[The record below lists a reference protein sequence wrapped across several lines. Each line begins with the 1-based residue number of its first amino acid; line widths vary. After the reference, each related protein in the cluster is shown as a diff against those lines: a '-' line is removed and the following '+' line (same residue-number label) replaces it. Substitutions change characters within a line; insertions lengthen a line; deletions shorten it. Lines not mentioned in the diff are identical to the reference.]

1 MFSTLKNA
9 FKDKEIRKK
18 IFFTLFIL
26 LLYRIGAN
34 ITVPGINAKAISQVA
49 QTGLVSMLDTVSGGG
64 LDNYSIFS
72 LGVSPYI
79 TAQIVIQLL
88 QMDIVPRLV
97 EWGKQGEV
105 GRRKTNQVTRYLT
118 LAIAFVQSIGITLGF
133 NVLTQMGLVKNQT
146 PTTYIQIGI
155 IMTGGTM
162 LLNWLG
168 DEITDKGLGNG
179 ISVIIFA
186 GIIARLPNGIY
197 SLYKE
202 EIVNTSASDRR
213 KGILFFAGII
223 ILILLVTQL
232 VTWVQQAERRVPIQ
246 YTRRANVS
254 GSESFLPLKVNVSGV
269 IPVIFASSFIITPA
283 TILMVFQ
290 KNHAND
296 QWFKVCS
303 NIFSMQTT
311 AGSLI
316 YTLLI
321 ILFTFFYAFV
331 QVNPEKL
338 AENLQKQGA
347 YIPSVWPGEDT
358 QKYVSKLLIRLST
371 VGSVFLGLVALLP
384 QLATNIWG
392 LPSSIGLGGT
402 SLLIVIGVVLE
413 LWRQI
418 DGLLMKRE
426 YVGFIR
432 DKRPSFND

>member
-1 MFSTLKNA
+1 MFATLKSA
-9 FKDKEIRKK
+9 FKDKEIRNK

-26 LLYRIGAN
+26 LIYRIGAN
-34 ITVPGINAKAISQVA
+34 ITVPGVNAKAITQVA
-49 QTGLVSMLDTVSGGG
+49 QTGLVPMLDTVSGGG
-64 LDNYSIFS
+64 LDTYSIFS

-88 QMDIVPRLV
+88 QMDIVPTLV

-118 LAIAFVQSIGITLGF
+118 LAVAFVQSIGITLGF

-146 PTTYIQIGI
+146 PQTYIEIAI
-155 IMTGGTM
+155 IMTAGTM
-162 LLNWLG
+162 LLTWLG

-179 ISVIIFA
+179 VSVLIFA
-186 GIIARLPNGIY
+186 GIIARFPNGMYQIFKD
-197 SLYKE
+197 SVL
-202 EIVNTSASDRR
+202 NASSADRW
-213 KGILFFAGII
+213 KGILFFIAVII
-223 ILILLVTQL
+223 AILIITQL
-232 VTWVQQAERRVPIQ
+232 VTWVEQADRRVPIQ
-246 YTRRANVS
+246 YTRRAAVS

-283 TILMVFQ
+283 TILMAFQ
-290 KNHAND
+290 RTQGD
-296 QWFKVCS
+296 QQWYKVLTQ
-303 NIFSMQTT
+303 IFSLQTT
-311 AGSLI
+311 PGAII

-321 ILFTFFYAFV
+321 VLFTFFYAFV

-347 YIPSVWPGEDT
+347 YIPSVWPGKDT
-358 QKYVSKLLIRLST
+358 QKYISSLLMKLST
-371 VGSVFLGLVALLP
+371 VGAIFLGLVALIP
-384 QLATNIWG
+384 QLATNFFG

-413 LWRQI
+413 LSRQI
-418 DGLLMKRE
+418 NGLLMKRE

-432 DKRPSFND
+432 

>member
-9 FKDKEIRKK
+9 FKDKKIRNK

-34 ITVPGINAKAISQVA
+34 IAVPGVNAKAINQVA
-49 QTGLVSMLDTVSGGG
+49 QTGLVPMLDTVSGGG

-88 QMDIVPRLV
+88 QMDIVPKLV

-118 LAIAFVQSIGITLGF
+118 LVVAFIQSIGITLGF
-133 NVLTQMGLVKNQT
+133 NVLTQMGLVKSQT
-146 PTTYIQIGI
+146 PQTYIQIAI
-155 IMTGGTM
+155 IMTAGTF
-162 LLNWLG
+162 LLTWLG

-179 ISVIIFA
+179 VSVIIFA
-186 GIIARLPNGIY
+186 GIISRLPNGIAQIF
-197 SLYKE
+197 KE
-202 EIVNTSASDRR
+202 DVSNASSSDRW
-213 KGILFFAGII
+213 KGIVFFVAII
-223 ILILLVTQL
+223 IAILVITKV
-232 VTWVQQAERRVPIQ
+232 VTWVEQAIRRVPIQ
-246 YTRRANVS
+246 YTRRAAVS

-269 IPVIFASSFIITPA
+269 IPVIFASSFIITPS
-283 TILMVFQ
+283 TILMAFQ
-290 KNHAND
+290 SHQGE
-296 QWFKVCS
+296 QWYQILTQ
-303 NIFSMQTT
+303 IFSLQTT
-311 AGSLI
+311 PGAVI

-321 ILFTFFYAFV
+321 VLFTFFYAFV

-338 AENLQKQGA
+338 SENLQKQSA
-347 YIPSVWPGEDT
+347 YIPSVWPGKDT
-358 QKYVSKLLIRLST
+358 QDFVSKLLMRLST
-371 VGSVFLGLVALLP
+371 VGSVYLGLVALLP

-413 LWRQI
+413 LSRQVN
-418 DGLLMKRE
+418 GLLMKRE

-432 DKRPSFND
+432 

>member
-9 FKDKEIRKK
+9 FKDKEIRNK
-18 IFFTLFIL
+18 IYFTLFIL

-34 ITVPGINAKAISQVA
+34 ITVPGVNAKAITQVA
-49 QTGLVSMLDTVSGGG
+49 QTGLVPMLDTVSGGG

-88 QMDIVPRLV
+88 QMDIVPTLV

-105 GRRKTNQVTRYLT
+105 GRRKTNNVTRV
-118 LAIAFVQSIGITLGF
+118 LALFVAFIQSIGITLGF
-133 NVLTQMGLVKNQT
+133 NALTEMGLVKSQT
-146 PTTYIQIGI
+146 WQSYFEIAIV
-155 IMTGGTM
+155 MTAGTM
-162 LLNWLG
+162 LLTWLG

-179 ISVIIFA
+179 VSVIIFA
-186 GIIARLPNGIY
+186 GIIARLPRGLWQ
-197 SLYKE
+197 LYKE
-202 EIVNTSASDRR
+202 DVINNSASDRWQ
-213 KGILFFAGII
+213 GILFFIAII
-223 ILILLVTQL
+223 IAILIVTQL
-232 VTWVQQAERRVPIQ
+232 VTWVEQADRRIPIQ
-246 YTRRANVS
+246 YTRRATIS

-283 TILMVFQ
+283 TILMAFQ
-290 KNHAND
+290 KSQGD
-296 QWFKVCS
+296 QQWYKIMT

-311 AGSLI
+311 PGVII
-316 YTLLI
+316 YTVLI

-338 AENLQKQGA
+338 AKNLQKQGA
-347 YIPSVWPGEDT
+347 YIPSVWPGKDT
-358 QKYVSKLLIRLST
+358 QDYVSKVLIRLST

-384 QLATNIWG
+384 QLATNFWD

-413 LWRQI
+413 LSRQI
-418 DGLLMKRE
+418 NGLLMKRE

-432 DKRPSFND
+432 

>member
-9 FKDKEIRKK
+9 FKDKEIRTK
-18 IFFTLFIL
+18 IYFTLFIL

-34 ITVPGINAKAISQVA
+34 ITVPGVNAKAITQVA
-49 QTGLVSMLDTVSGGG
+49 QTGLVPMLDTVSGGG

-88 QMDIVPRLV
+88 QMDIVPTLV

-105 GRRKTNQVTRYLT
+105 GRRKTNQVTRW
-118 LAIAFVQSIGITLGF
+118 LALGVAFVQSIGITL
-133 NVLTQMGLVKNQT
+133 T
-146 PTTYIQIGI
+146 PQTYIEIAI
-155 IMTGGTM
+155 IMTAGTM
-162 LLNWLG
+162 LLTWLG

-186 GIIARLPNGIY
+186 GIIARLPAGLWQI
-197 SLYKE
+197 YKE
-202 EIVNTSASDRR
+202 EIINNSASDRWQ
-213 KGILFFAGII
+213 GILFFIAVIVA
-223 ILILLVTQL
+223 ILIVTQL
-232 VTWVQQAERRVPIQ
+232 VTWVEQAVRRIPIQ
-246 YTRRANVS
+246 YTRRATIS

-283 TILMVFQ
+283 TILMAFQ
-290 KNHAND
+290 RNHGD
-296 QWFKVCS
+296 QQWFKVLT
-303 NIFSMQTT
+303 NIFSLQTT
-311 AGSLI
+311 PGVII

-347 YIPSVWPGEDT
+347 YIPSVWPGKDT
-358 QKYVSKLLIRLST
+358 QNYISKMLMKLST

-384 QLATNIWG
+384 QLATNFWN

-413 LWRQI
+413 LSRQI
-418 DGLLMKRE
+418 NGLLMKRE

-432 DKRPSFND
+432 

>member
-9 FKDKEIRKK
+9 FKDKEIRNKLY
-18 IFFTLFIL
+18 FTLFIL

-34 ITVPGINAKAISQVA
+34 ITVPGVNAKAITQVA
-49 QTGLVSMLDTVSGGG
+49 QTGLVPMLDTVSGGG

-88 QMDIVPRLV
+88 QMDIVPTLV

-105 GRRKTNQVTRYLT
+105 GRRKTNQVTRYLA
-118 LAIAFVQSIGITLGF
+118 LVVAFIQSIGITLGF
-133 NVLTQMGLVKNQT
+133 NALTQMGLVKNQT
-146 PTTYIQIGI
+146 PQTYIEIAI
-155 IMTGGTM
+155 IMTAGTM
-162 LLNWLG
+162 LLTWLG

-186 GIIARLPNGIY
+186 GIIARLPSGLWQI
-197 SLYKE
+197 YKE
-202 EIVNTSASDRR
+202 EIINNSASDRWQ
-213 KGILFFAGII
+213 GILFFIAVIVA
-223 ILILLVTQL
+223 ILIVTQF
-232 VTWVQQAERRVPIQ
+232 VTWVEQADRRIPIQ
-246 YTRRANVS
+246 YTRRATMS

-269 IPVIFASSFIITPA
+269 IPVIFASSFIVTPA
-283 TILMVFQ
+283 TILMAFQ
-290 KNHAND
+290 RTQGD
-296 QWFKVCS
+296 QQWFKVM
-303 NIFSMQTT
+303 NQIFSLQTT
-311 AGSLI
+311 PGVII
-316 YTLLI
+316 YTFLI

-347 YIPSVWPGEDT
+347 YIPSVWPGKDT
-358 QKYVSKLLIRLST
+358 QNYISKMLIKLST

-384 QLATNIWG
+384 QLATNFWN

-413 LWRQI
+413 LSRQI
-418 DGLLMKRE
+418 NGLLMKRE

-432 DKRPSFND
+432 

>member
-1 MFSTLKNA
+1 MFKNLKQLFSKKNKDLRKRIYFTLLVLTIYVIGISIEVPGTQQITKNLGFLELLNVMGGGALKN
-9 FKDKEIRKK
+9 F
-18 IFFTLFIL
+18 
-26 LLYRIGAN
+26 
-34 ITVPGINAKAISQVA
+34 
-49 QTGLVSMLDTVSGGG
+49 
-64 LDNYSIFS
+64 SIFA

-88 QMDIVPRLV
+88 QMDIVPKLV

-118 LAIAFVQSIGITLGF
+118 LVVAFVQSLGITLGF
-133 NVLTQMGLVKNQT
+133 NVLTEMGLVKTQT
-146 PTTYIQIGI
+146 PQTYIEIAI
-155 IMTGGTM
+155 IMTAGTM
-162 LLNWLG
+162 LLTWLG

-179 ISVIIFA
+179 VSVIIFA

-197 SLYKE
+197 QLYKDF
-202 EIVNTSASDRR
+202 IINNSASDRWQ
-213 KGILFFAGII
+213 GILFFIAII
-223 ILILLVTQL
+223 IAILLVTQF
-232 VTWVQQAERRVPIQ
+232 VTWFQQADLRVPIQ
-246 YTRRANVS
+246 CTRRAATS

-283 TILMVFQ
+283 TILMAFQ
-290 KNHAND
+290 RSHGNE
-296 QWFKVCS
+296 QWFKIC
-303 NIFSMQTT
+303 NQIFSLQTT
-311 AGSLI
+311 PGALI

-347 YIPSVWPGEDT
+347 YIPSVWPGKDT
-358 QKYVSKLLIRLST
+358 QKYVSKILIRLST
-371 VGSVFLGLVALLP
+371 VGAVFLGLVALLP
-384 QLATNIWG
+384 QLATNIFG

-413 LWRQI
+413 LARQV

-432 DKRPSFND
+432 

>member
-1 MFSTLKNA
+1 MLTTLKNA
-9 FKDKEIRKK
+9 FKDKEIRNK

-34 ITVPGINAKAISQVA
+34 ITVPGVNAKAITQVA
-49 QTGLVSMLDTVSGGG
+49 QTGLVPMLDTVSGGG
-64 LDNYSIFS
+64 LDTYSIFS

-88 QMDIVPRLV
+88 QMDIVPKLV

-118 LAIAFVQSIGITLGF
+118 LVVAFVQSIGITLGF

-146 PTTYIQIGI
+146 PQTYIEIAI
-155 IMTGGTM
+155 IMTAGTM
-162 LLNWLG
+162 LLTWLG

-179 ISVIIFA
+179 VSVIIFA
-186 GIIARLPNGIY
+186 GIIARLPNG
-197 SLYKE
+197 LYQIFKE
-202 EIVNTSASDRR
+202 SILNASDNDRWR
-213 KGILFFAGII
+213 GILFFIGVII
-223 ILILLVTQL
+223 AILIVTQL
-232 VTWVQQAERRVPIQ
+232 VTWVEQAVRRVPIQ
-246 YTRRANVS
+246 YTRRAAVS

-283 TILMVFQ
+283 TILMAFQ
-290 KNHAND
+290 RTQGD
-296 QWFKVCS
+296 QQWYKVLTE
-303 NIFSMQTT
+303 IFSLQTT
-311 AGSLI
+311 PGAII

-347 YIPSVWPGEDT
+347 YIPSVWPGKDT
-358 QKYVSKLLIRLST
+358 QDYISKLLMKLST
-371 VGSVFLGLVALLP
+371 VGAIFLGLVALIP
-384 QLATNIWG
+384 QLATNFLG

-432 DKRPSFND
+432 

>member
-9 FKDKEIRKK
+9 FKDKDIRSK

-34 ITVPGINAKAISQVA
+34 ITVPGVNAKAITRVA
-49 QTGLVSMLDTVSGGG
+49 QTGLVPMLDTVSGGG
-64 LDNYSIFS
+64 LDTYSIFS

-88 QMDIVPRLV
+88 QMDIVPKLV

-118 LAIAFVQSIGITLGF
+118 LVVAFVQSLGITLGF
-133 NVLTQMGLVKNQT
+133 NVLTEMGLVKTQT
-146 PTTYIQIGI
+146 PQTYIEIAI
-155 IMTGGTM
+155 IMTAGTM
-162 LLNWLG
+162 LLTWLG

-179 ISVIIFA
+179 VSVIIFA

-197 SLYKE
+197 QLYKDF
-202 EIVNTSASDRR
+202 IINNSASDRWQ
-213 KGILFFAGII
+213 GILFFIAII
-223 ILILLVTQL
+223 IAILLVTQF
-232 VTWVQQAERRVPIQ
+232 VTWFQQADLRVPIQ
-246 YTRRANVS
+246 YTRRAATS

-283 TILMVFQ
+283 TILMAFQ
-290 KNHAND
+290 RSHGNE
-296 QWFKVCS
+296 QWFKIC
-303 NIFSMQTT
+303 NQIFSLQTT
-311 AGSLI
+311 PGALI

-321 ILFTFFYAFV
+321 ILLTFFYAFV

-347 YIPSVWPGEDT
+347 YIPSVWPGKDT
-358 QKYVSKLLIRLST
+358 QKYVSKILIRLST
-371 VGSVFLGLVALLP
+371 VGAVFLGLVALLP
-384 QLATNIWG
+384 QLATNIFG

-413 LWRQI
+413 LARQV

-432 DKRPSFND
+432 

>member
-9 FKDKEIRKK
+9 FKDKEIRNK
-18 IFFTLFIL
+18 IYFTLFIL
-26 LLYRIGAN
+26 LLYRIGSN
-34 ITVPGINAKAISQVA
+34 ITVPGVNAKAITQVA
-49 QTGLVSMLDTVSGGG
+49 QTGLVPMLDTVSGGG

-88 QMDIVPRLV
+88 QMDIVPVLV

-105 GRRKTNQVTRYLT
+105 GRRKTNQATRWLS
-118 LAIAFVQSIGITLGF
+118 LFVAFFQSIGITLGF
-133 NVLTQMGLVKNQT
+133 NALTQMGLVKTQT
-146 PTTYIQIGI
+146 LQTYIEIAI
-155 IMTGGTM
+155 IMTAGTM
-162 LLNWLG
+162 LLTWLG

-179 ISVIIFA
+179 VSVIIFA
-186 GIIARLPNGIY
+186 GIIARLPRGLWE
-197 SLYKE
+197 LYKE
-202 EIVNTSASDRR
+202 EIINNSATDRW
-213 KGILFFAGII
+213 KGIMFFIAIIIAI
-223 ILILLVTQL
+223 ILITQI
-232 VTWVQQAERRVPIQ
+232 VTWVEQADRRIPIQ
-246 YTRRANVS
+246 YTKRATIS

-283 TILMVFQ
+283 TILMAFQ
-290 KNHAND
+290 RSQGEQ
-296 QWFKVCS
+296 QWYKIMT

-311 AGSLI
+311 PGVII
-316 YTLLI
+316 YTVLI

-338 AENLQKQGA
+338 SKNLQKQGA
-347 YIPSVWPGEDT
+347 YIPSVWPGKDT
-358 QKYVSKLLIRLST
+358 QDFVSKLLIRLST

-384 QLATNIWG
+384 QLATNFWN

-413 LWRQI
+413 LSRQI
-418 DGLLMKRE
+418 NGLLMKRE

-432 DKRPSFND
+432 

>member
-9 FKDKEIRKK
+9 FKDKEIRNK

-34 ITVPGINAKAISQVA
+34 IAVPGVNAKAINQVA
-49 QTGLVSMLDTVSGGG
+49 QTGLVPMLDTVSGGG

-88 QMDIVPRLV
+88 QMDIVPKLV

-118 LAIAFVQSIGITLGF
+118 LVVAFIQSIGITLGF
-133 NVLTQMGLVKNQT
+133 NVLTQMGLVKSPT
-146 PTTYIQIGI
+146 PQTYIQIAI
-155 IMTGGTM
+155 IMTAGTF
-162 LLNWLG
+162 LLTWLG

-179 ISVIIFA
+179 VSVIIFA
-186 GIIARLPNGIY
+186 GIISRLPNGIAQIF
-197 SLYKE
+197 KE
-202 EIVNTSASDRR
+202 DVSNASSSDRW
-213 KGILFFAGII
+213 KGILFFVAII
-223 ILILLVTQL
+223 IAILVITKV
-232 VTWVQQAERRVPIQ
+232 VTWVEQAIRRVPIQ
-246 YTRRANVS
+246 YTRRAAVS

-269 IPVIFASSFIITPA
+269 IPVIFASSFIITPS
-283 TILMVFQ
+283 TILMAFQ
-290 KNHAND
+290 SHQGE
-296 QWFKVCS
+296 QWYQILTQ
-303 NIFSMQTT
+303 IFSLQTT
-311 AGSLI
+311 PGAVI

-321 ILFTFFYAFV
+321 VLFTFFYAFV

-338 AENLQKQGA
+338 SENLQKQSA
-347 YIPSVWPGEDT
+347 YIPSVWPGKDT
-358 QKYVSKLLIRLST
+358 QDFVSKLLMRLST
-371 VGSVFLGLVALLP
+371 VGSVYLGLVALLP

-413 LWRQI
+413 LSRQVN
-418 DGLLMKRE
+418 GLLMKRE

-432 DKRPSFND
+432 

>member
-9 FKDKEIRKK
+9 FKDKEIRNK
-18 IFFTLFIL
+18 IWFTLFIL

-34 ITVPGINAKAISQVA
+34 ITVPGVNAKALTQVA
-49 QTGLVSMLDTVSGGG
+49 QTGLVPMLDTVTGGG

-88 QMDIVPRLV
+88 QMDIVPTLV

-118 LAIAFVQSIGITLGF
+118 LGVAFVQSIGITLGF
-133 NVLTQMGLVKNQT
+133 NALTQMGLVKDQNWQT
-146 PTTYIQIGI
+146 YLQIAI

-168 DEITDKGLGNG
+168 DQITDKGLGNG

-186 GIIARLPNGIY
+186 GIIARFPAGLWQIY
-197 SLYKE
+197 KDEVL
-202 EIVNTSASDRR
+202 NASANDRW
-213 KGILFFAGII
+213 KGILFFIAVIVA
-223 ILILLVTQL
+223 ILLVTQF
-232 VTWVQQAERRVPIQ
+232 VTWVEQAVRRVPIQ
-246 YTRRANVS
+246 YTRRATVS

-283 TILMVFQ
+283 TILMAFQ
-290 KNHAND
+290 RTQGD
-296 QWFKVCS
+296 QQWYQVLT
-303 NIFSMQTT
+303 NIFSLQTT
-311 AGSLI
+311 PGVII
-316 YTLLI
+316 YTILI
-321 ILFTFFYAFV
+321 VLFTFFYAFV

-338 AENLQKQGA
+338 SENLQKQGA
-347 YIPSVWPGEDT
+347 YIPSVWPGKDT
-358 QKYVSKLLIRLST
+358 QQYISKLLMRLST
-371 VGSVFLGLVALLP
+371 VGSVFLGLVALIP
-384 QLATNIWG
+384 QLATNFWG

-413 LWRQI
+413 LSRQI
-418 DGLLMKRE
+418 NGLLMKRE

-432 DKRPSFND
+432 

>member
-9 FKDKEIRKK
+9 FKDKEIRNK
-18 IFFTLFIL
+18 IYFTLFIL
-26 LLYRIGAN
+26 LIYRIGAN
-34 ITVPGINAKAISQVA
+34 ITVPGVNAKAITQVA
-49 QTGLVSMLDTVSGGG
+49 QTGLVPMLDTVSGGG

-88 QMDIVPRLV
+88 QMDIVPTLV

-105 GRRKTNQVTRYLT
+105 GRRKTNNVTRV
-118 LAIAFVQSIGITLGF
+118 LALFVAFIQSIGITLGF
-133 NVLTQMGLVKNQT
+133 NALTEMGLVKSQT
-146 PTTYIQIGI
+146 WQSYFEIAIV
-155 IMTGGTM
+155 MTAGTM
-162 LLNWLG
+162 LLTWLG

-179 ISVIIFA
+179 VSVIIFA
-186 GIIARLPNGIY
+186 GIIARLPRGLWQ
-197 SLYKE
+197 LYKE
-202 EIVNTSASDRR
+202 DVINNSVSDRWQ
-213 KGILFFAGII
+213 GILFFIAII
-223 ILILLVTQL
+223 IAILIVTQL
-232 VTWVQQAERRVPIQ
+232 VTWVEQADRRIPIQ
-246 YTRRANVS
+246 YTRRATIS

-283 TILMVFQ
+283 TILMAFQ
-290 KNHAND
+290 KSQGD
-296 QWFKVCS
+296 QQWYKIMT

-311 AGSLI
+311 PGVII
-316 YTLLI
+316 YTVLI

-338 AENLQKQGA
+338 AKNLQKQGA
-347 YIPSVWPGEDT
+347 YIPSVWPGKDT
-358 QKYVSKLLIRLST
+358 QDYVSKVLIRLST

-384 QLATNIWG
+384 QLATNFWD

-413 LWRQI
+413 LSRQI
-418 DGLLMKRE
+418 NGLLMKRE

-432 DKRPSFND
+432 

>member
-9 FKDKEIRKK
+9 FKDKEIRNK
-18 IFFTLFIL
+18 IYFTLFIL
-26 LLYRIGAN
+26 LIYRIGAN
-34 ITVPGINAKAISQVA
+34 ITVPGVNAKAITQVA
-49 QTGLVSMLDTVSGGG
+49 QTGLVPMLDTVSGGG

-88 QMDIVPRLV
+88 QMDIVPTLV

-105 GRRKTNQVTRYLT
+105 GRRKTNNVTRW
-118 LAIAFVQSIGITLGF
+118 LALFVAFIQSLGITLGF
-133 NVLTQMGLVKNQT
+133 NALTQMGLVKSQNWQS
-146 PTTYIQIGI
+146 YGEIAI
-155 IMTGGTM
+155 IMTAGTM
-162 LLNWLG
+162 LLTWLG

-179 ISVIIFA
+179 VSVIIFA
-186 GIIARLPNGIY
+186 GIIARLPRGLWQ
-197 SLYKE
+197 LYKDGV
-202 EIVNTSASDRR
+202 INNNASDRWQ
-213 KGILFFAGII
+213 GILFFIAII
-223 ILILLVTQL
+223 IAILIVTQL
-232 VTWVQQAERRVPIQ
+232 VTWVEQADRRIPIQ
-246 YTRRANVS
+246 YTRRATIS

-283 TILMVFQ
+283 TILMAFQ
-290 KNHAND
+290 KSQGD
-296 QWFKVCS
+296 QQWYKIMT

-311 AGSLI
+311 PGVII
-316 YTLLI
+316 YTVLI

-338 AENLQKQGA
+338 AKNLQKQGA
-347 YIPSVWPGEDT
+347 YIPSVWPGKDT
-358 QKYVSKLLIRLST
+358 QDYVSKVLIRLST

-384 QLATNIWG
+384 QLATNFWD

-413 LWRQI
+413 LSRQI
-418 DGLLMKRE
+418 NGLLMKRE

-432 DKRPSFND
+432 

>member
-9 FKDKEIRKK
+9 FKDKDIRSK

-34 ITVPGINAKAISQVA
+34 ITVPGVNAKAITRVA
-49 QTGLVSMLDTVSGGG
+49 QTGLVPMLDTVSGGG
-64 LDNYSIFS
+64 LDTYSIFS

-88 QMDIVPRLV
+88 QMDIVPKLV

-118 LAIAFVQSIGITLGF
+118 LVVAFVQSLGITLGF
-133 NVLTQMGLVKNQT
+133 NVLTEMGLVKTQT
-146 PTTYIQIGI
+146 PQTYIEIAI
-155 IMTGGTM
+155 IMTAGTM
-162 LLNWLG
+162 LLTWLG
-168 DEITDKGLGNG
+168 DEITDTGLGNG
-179 ISVIIFA
+179 VSVIIFA

-197 SLYKE
+197 QLFKDF
-202 EIVNTSASDRR
+202 IINNSASDRWQ
-213 KGILFFAGII
+213 GILFFIAII
-223 ILILLVTQL
+223 IAILLVTQF
-232 VTWVQQAERRVPIQ
+232 VTWFQQADLRVPIQ
-246 YTRRANVS
+246 YTRRAATS

-283 TILMVFQ
+283 TILMAFQ
-290 KNHAND
+290 RSHGNE
-296 QWFKVCS
+296 QWFKIC
-303 NIFSMQTT
+303 NQIFSLQTT
-311 AGSLI
+311 PGALI

-347 YIPSVWPGEDT
+347 YIPSVWPGKDT
-358 QKYVSKLLIRLST
+358 QKYVSKILIRLST
-371 VGSVFLGLVALLP
+371 VGAVFLGLVALLP
-384 QLATNIWG
+384 QLATNIFG

-413 LWRQI
+413 LARQV

-432 DKRPSFND
+432 

>member
-1 MFSTLKNA
+1 MLSTLKNA
-9 FKDKEIRKK
+9 FKDKEIRSK

-34 ITVPGINAKAISQVA
+34 ITVPGVNAKAITKVA
-49 QTGLVSMLDTVSGGG
+49 QTGLVPMLDTVSGGG

-88 QMDIVPRLV
+88 QMDIVPKLV

-105 GRRKTNQVTRYLT
+105 GRRKTNQVTRYLA
-118 LAIAFVQSIGITLGF
+118 LAVAFVQSIGITLGF

-146 PTTYIQIGI
+146 PQTYIEIAI
-155 IMTGGTM
+155 IMTAGTM
-162 LLNWLG
+162 LLTWLG

-179 ISVIIFA
+179 VSVIIFA

-197 SLYKE
+197 QLFKDMIINNSP
-202 EIVNTSASDRR
+202 SDRWQ
-213 KGILFFAGII
+213 GILFFIAVII
-223 ILILLVTQL
+223 AILVVTQF
-232 VTWVQQAERRVPIQ
+232 VTWFQQADLRVPIQ
-246 YTRRANVS
+246 YTRRAVTS

-269 IPVIFASSFIITPA
+269 IPVIFASSFIVTPA
-283 TILMVFQ
+283 TILMAFQ
-290 KNHAND
+290 RTHGD
-296 QWFKVCS
+296 EQWFKICS
-303 NIFSMQTT
+303 QIFSLQTT
-311 AGSLI
+311 PGALI

-321 ILFTFFYAFV
+321 VLFTFFYAFV

-338 AENLQKQGA
+338 SENLQKQGA
-347 YIPSVWPGEDT
+347 YIPSVWPGKDT
-358 QKYVSKLLIRLST
+358 QQYVSRILIRLST

-413 LWRQI
+413 LARQV

-432 DKRPSFND
+432 

>member
-9 FKDKEIRKK
+9 FKDKEIRNK

-34 ITVPGINAKAISQVA
+34 IAVPGVNAKAINQVA
-49 QTGLVSMLDTVSGGG
+49 QTGLVPMLDTVSGGG

-88 QMDIVPRLV
+88 QMDIVPKLV

-118 LAIAFVQSIGITLGF
+118 LVVAFIQSIGITLGF
-133 NVLTQMGLVKNQT
+133 NVLTQMGLVKSQT
-146 PTTYIQIGI
+146 PQTYIQIAI
-155 IMTGGTM
+155 IMTAGTF
-162 LLNWLG
+162 LLTWLG

-179 ISVIIFA
+179 VSVIIFA
-186 GIIARLPNGIY
+186 GIISRLPNGIAQIF
-197 SLYKE
+197 KE
-202 EIVNTSASDRR
+202 DVSNASSSDRW
-213 KGILFFAGII
+213 KGIVFFVAII
-223 ILILLVTQL
+223 IAILVITKVVTG
-232 VTWVQQAERRVPIQ
+232 VEQAIRRVPIQ
-246 YTRRANVS
+246 YTRRAAVS

-269 IPVIFASSFIITPA
+269 IPVIFASSFIITPS
-283 TILMVFQ
+283 TILMAFQ
-290 KNHAND
+290 SHQGE
-296 QWFKVCS
+296 QWYQILTQ
-303 NIFSMQTT
+303 IFSLQTT
-311 AGSLI
+311 PGAVI

-321 ILFTFFYAFV
+321 VLFTFFYAFV

-338 AENLQKQGA
+338 SENLQKQSA
-347 YIPSVWPGEDT
+347 YIPSVWPGKDT
-358 QKYVSKLLIRLST
+358 QDFVSKLLMRLST
-371 VGSVFLGLVALLP
+371 VGSVYLGLVALLP

-413 LWRQI
+413 LSRQVN
-418 DGLLMKRE
+418 GLLMKRE

-432 DKRPSFND
+432 

>member
-9 FKDKEIRKK
+9 FKDKEIRNK
-18 IFFTLFIL
+18 IYFTLFIL
-26 LLYRIGAN
+26 LIYRIGAN
-34 ITVPGINAKAISQVA
+34 ITVPGVNAKAITQVA
-49 QTGLVSMLDTVSGGG
+49 QTGLVPMLDTVSGGG

-88 QMDIVPRLV
+88 QMDIVPTLV

-105 GRRKTNQVTRYLT
+105 GRRKTNNVTRW
-118 LAIAFVQSIGITLGF
+118 LALFVAFIQSIGITLGF
-133 NVLTQMGLVKNQT
+133 NALTQMGLVKSQT
-146 PTTYIQIGI
+146 WQSYCEIAI
-155 IMTGGTM
+155 IMTAGTM
-162 LLNWLG
+162 LLTWLG

-179 ISVIIFA
+179 VSVIIFA
-186 GIIARLPNGIY
+186 GIIARLPRGLWQ
-197 SLYKE
+197 LYKDSV
-202 EIVNTSASDRR
+202 INNNASDRWQ
-213 KGILFFAGII
+213 GILFFIAII
-223 ILILLVTQL
+223 IAILIVTQV
-232 VTWVQQAERRVPIQ
+232 VTWVEQADRRIPIQ
-246 YTRRANVS
+246 YTRRATIS

-283 TILMVFQ
+283 TILMAFQ
-290 KNHAND
+290 KSQGD
-296 QWFKVCS
+296 QQWYKIMT

-311 AGSLI
+311 PGVII
-316 YTLLI
+316 YTVLI

-338 AENLQKQGA
+338 AKNLQKQGA
-347 YIPSVWPGEDT
+347 YIPSVWPGKDT
-358 QKYVSKLLIRLST
+358 QDYVSKVLIRLST

-384 QLATNIWG
+384 QLATNFWD

-413 LWRQI
+413 LSRQI
-418 DGLLMKRE
+418 NGLLMKRE

-432 DKRPSFND
+432 

>member
-9 FKDKEIRKK
+9 FKDKEIRNK

-34 ITVPGINAKAISQVA
+34 ITVPGINAKAINQVA
-49 QTGLVSMLDTVSGGG
+49 QTGLVPMLDTVSGGG

-97 EWGKQGEV
+97 EWSKQGEV
-105 GRRKTNQVTRYLT
+105 GRRKTNQLTRYLA
-118 LAIAFVQSIGITLGF
+118 LVVAFVQSIGITLGF

-146 PTTYIQIGI
+146 PQTYIQIGI
-155 IMTGGTM
+155 IMTAGTM
-162 LLNWLG
+162 LLTWLG

-179 ISVIIFA
+179 VSVIIFA
-186 GIIARLPNGIY
+186 GIIARLPRGLV
-197 SLYKE
+197 SLFQDQV
-202 EIVNTSASDRR
+202 INNTAADRW
-213 KGILFFAGII
+213 KGILFFVGII
-223 ILILLVTQL
+223 LVVLIVTQF
-232 VTWVQQAERRVPIQ
+232 VTWVQQADRRVPIQ
-246 YTRRANVS
+246 YTRRAVIS
-254 GSESFLPLKVNVSGV
+254 GSKSFLPLKVNVSGV

-283 TILMVFQ
+283 TILMAFQ
-290 KNHAND
+290 KNYGNT
-296 QWFKVCS
+296 QWFKVL
-303 NIFSMQTT
+303 NQIFSLQTT
-311 AGSLI
+311 PGAII
-316 YTLLI
+316 YTVLI

-347 YIPSVWPGEDT
+347 YIPSVWPGKDT
-358 QKYVSKLLIRLST
+358 EKYVSSLLMRLST

-384 QLATNIWG
+384 QLATNLWG

-413 LWRQI
+413 LARQI

-432 DKRPSFND
+432 

>member
-1 MFSTLKNA
+1 MKNA
-9 FKDKEIRKK
+9 FKDKEIRNK

-34 ITVPGINAKAISQVA
+34 IAVPGVNAKAINQVA
-49 QTGLVSMLDTVSGGG
+49 QTGLVPMLDTVSGGG

-88 QMDIVPRLV
+88 QMDIVPKLV

-118 LAIAFVQSIGITLGF
+118 LVVAFIQSIGITLGF
-133 NVLTQMGLVKNQT
+133 NVLTQMGLVKSQT
-146 PTTYIQIGI
+146 PQTYIQIAI
-155 IMTGGTM
+155 IMTAGTF
-162 LLNWLG
+162 LLTWLG

-179 ISVIIFA
+179 VSVIIFA
-186 GIIARLPNGIY
+186 GIISRLPNGIAQIF
-197 SLYKE
+197 KE
-202 EIVNTSASDRR
+202 DVSNASSSDRW
-213 KGILFFAGII
+213 KGILFFVAII
-223 ILILLVTQL
+223 IAILVITKV
-232 VTWVQQAERRVPIQ
+232 VTWVEQAIRRVPIQ
-246 YTRRANVS
+246 YTRRAAVS

-269 IPVIFASSFIITPA
+269 IPVIFASSFIITPS
-283 TILMVFQ
+283 TILMAFQ
-290 KNHAND
+290 SHQGE
-296 QWFKVCS
+296 QWYQILTQ
-303 NIFSMQTT
+303 IFSLQTT
-311 AGSLI
+311 PGAVI

-321 ILFTFFYAFV
+321 VLFTFFYAFV

-338 AENLQKQGA
+338 SENLQKQSA
-347 YIPSVWPGEDT
+347 YIPSVWPGKDT
-358 QKYVSKLLIRLST
+358 QDFVSKLLMRLST
-371 VGSVFLGLVALLP
+371 VGSVYLGLVALLP

-413 LWRQI
+413 LSRQVN
-418 DGLLMKRE
+418 GLLMKRE

-432 DKRPSFND
+432 

>member
-18 IFFTLFIL
+18 IYFTLFIL
-26 LLYRIGAN
+26 LIYRIGAN
-34 ITVPGINAKAISQVA
+34 ITVPGINAKAISQVSS
-49 QTGLVSMLDTVSGGG
+49 TGLVSMLDTVSGGG

-88 QMDIVPRLV
+88 QMDIVPTLV

-118 LAIAFVQSIGITLGF
+118 LVVAFVQSLGITLGF
-133 NVLTQMGLVKNQT
+133 NSLTSLGLVKTQT
-146 PTTYIQIGI
+146 ALSYVEIAI

-162 LLNWLG
+162 LLTWLG

-179 ISVIIFA
+179 VSVIIFA
-186 GIIARLPNGIY
+186 GIIARLPNGLASVFQEYITDA
-197 SLYKE
+197 S
-202 EIVNTSASDRR
+202 SSDRLQ
-213 KGILFFAGII
+213 GVLFFVGLILV
-223 ILILLVTQL
+223 ILIVTQI
-232 VTWVQQAERRVPIQ
+232 VTWVEQADRRIPIQ
-246 YTRRANVS
+246 YTRRATTS

-269 IPVIFASSFIITPA
+269 IPVIFASSFIVTPA
-283 TILMVFQ
+283 TILMLFQ
-290 KNHAND
+290 NSHSD
-296 QWFKVCS
+296 ETWYQVCS
-303 NIFSMQTT
+303 QIFSMQTT
-311 AGSLI
+311 PGVIL
-316 YTLLI
+316 YTVLI

-338 AENLQKQGA
+338 SENLTKQGA
-347 YIPSVWPGEDT
+347 YIPSVRPGKDT
-358 QKYVSKLLIRLST
+358 QGFVSKTLIRLST

-384 QLATNIWG
+384 QLATNIFD

-413 LWRQI
+413 LSRQI
-418 DGLLMKRE
+418 NGLLMKKE

-432 DKRPSFND
+432 

>member
-1 MFSTLKNA
+1 MLSTLKNA
-9 FKDKEIRKK
+9 FKDKEIRSK

-34 ITVPGINAKAISQVA
+34 ITVPGVNAKAITKVA
-49 QTGLVSMLDTVSGGG
+49 QTGLVPMLDTVSGGG

-88 QMDIVPRLV
+88 QMDIVPKLV

-105 GRRKTNQVTRYLT
+105 GRRKTNQVTRYLA
-118 LAIAFVQSIGITLGF
+118 LAVAFVQSIGITLGF

-146 PTTYIQIGI
+146 PQTYIEIAI
-155 IMTGGTM
+155 IMTAGTM
-162 LLNWLG
+162 LLTWLG

-179 ISVIIFA
+179 VSVIIFA

-197 SLYKE
+197 QLFKDMIINNSP
-202 EIVNTSASDRR
+202 SDRWQ
-213 KGILFFAGII
+213 GILFFIAII
-223 ILILLVTQL
+223 IAILVVTQF
-232 VTWVQQAERRVPIQ
+232 VTWFQQADLRVPIQ
-246 YTRRANVS
+246 YTRRAVTS

-269 IPVIFASSFIITPA
+269 IPVIFASSFIVTPA
-283 TILMVFQ
+283 TILMAFQ
-290 KNHAND
+290 RTHGD
-296 QWFKVCS
+296 EQWFKICS
-303 NIFSMQTT
+303 EIFSLQTT
-311 AGSLI
+311 PGALI

-338 AENLQKQGA
+338 SENLQKQGA
-347 YIPSVWPGEDT
+347 YIPSVWPGKDT
-358 QKYVSKLLIRLST
+358 QQYVSRILIRLST

-413 LWRQI
+413 LARQV

-432 DKRPSFND
+432 

>member
-9 FKDKEIRKK
+9 FKDKEIRNK

-34 ITVPGINAKAISQVA
+34 IAVPGVNAKAINQVA
-49 QTGLVSMLDTVSGGG
+49 QTGLVPMLDTVSGGG

-88 QMDIVPRLV
+88 QMDIVPKLV

-118 LAIAFVQSIGITLGF
+118 LVVAFIQSIGITLGF
-133 NVLTQMGLVKNQT
+133 NVLTQMGLVKSQT
-146 PTTYIQIGI
+146 PQTYIQIAI
-155 IMTGGTM
+155 IMTAGTF
-162 LLNWLG
+162 LLTWLG

-179 ISVIIFA
+179 VSVIIFA
-186 GIIARLPNGIY
+186 GIISRLPNGIAQIF
-197 SLYKE
+197 KE
-202 EIVNTSASDRR
+202 DVSNASSSDRW
-213 KGILFFAGII
+213 KGIVFFVAII
-223 ILILLVTQL
+223 IAILVITKV
-232 VTWVQQAERRVPIQ
+232 VTWVEQAIRRVPIQ
-246 YTRRANVS
+246 YTRRAVVS

-269 IPVIFASSFIITPA
+269 IPVIFASSFIITPS
-283 TILMVFQ
+283 TILMAFQ
-290 KNHAND
+290 SHQGE
-296 QWFKVCS
+296 QWYQILTQ
-303 NIFSMQTT
+303 IFSLQTT
-311 AGSLI
+311 PGAVI

-321 ILFTFFYAFV
+321 VLFTFFYAFV

-338 AENLQKQGA
+338 SENLQKQSA
-347 YIPSVWPGEDT
+347 YIPSVWPGKDT
-358 QKYVSKLLIRLST
+358 QDFVSKLLMRLST
-371 VGSVFLGLVALLP
+371 VGSVYLGLVALLP

-413 LWRQI
+413 LSRQVN
-418 DGLLMKRE
+418 GLLMKRE

-432 DKRPSFND
+432 

>member
-9 FKDKEIRKK
+9 FKDKEIRNK

-34 ITVPGINAKAISQVA
+34 IAVPGVNAKAINQVA
-49 QTGLVSMLDTVSGGG
+49 QTGLVPMLDTVSGGG

-88 QMDIVPRLV
+88 QMDIVPKLV

-118 LAIAFVQSIGITLGF
+118 LVVAFIQSIGITLGF
-133 NVLTQMGLVKNQT
+133 NVLTQMGLVKSQT
-146 PTTYIQIGI
+146 PQTYIQIAI
-155 IMTGGTM
+155 IMTAGTF
-162 LLNWLG
+162 LLTWLG

-179 ISVIIFA
+179 VSVIIFA
-186 GIIARLPNGIY
+186 GIISRLPNGIAQIF
-197 SLYKE
+197 KE
-202 EIVNTSASDRR
+202 DVSNASSSDRW
-213 KGILFFAGII
+213 KGILFFVAII
-223 ILILLVTQL
+223 IAILVITKV
-232 VTWVQQAERRVPIQ
+232 VTWVEQAIRRVPIQ
-246 YTRRANVS
+246 YTRRAAVS

-269 IPVIFASSFIITPA
+269 IPVIFASSFIITPS
-283 TILMVFQ
+283 TILIAFQ
-290 KNHAND
+290 SHQGE
-296 QWFKVCS
+296 QWYQILTQ
-303 NIFSMQTT
+303 IFSLQTT
-311 AGSLI
+311 PGAVI

-321 ILFTFFYAFV
+321 VLFTFFYAFV

-338 AENLQKQGA
+338 SENLQKQSA
-347 YIPSVWPGEDT
+347 YIPSVWPGKDT
-358 QKYVSKLLIRLST
+358 QDFVSKLLMRLST
-371 VGSVFLGLVALLP
+371 VGSVYLGLVALLP

-413 LWRQI
+413 LSRQVN
-418 DGLLMKRE
+418 GLLMKRE

-432 DKRPSFND
+432 

>member
-9 FKDKEIRKK
+9 FKDKEIRNK
-18 IFFTLFIL
+18 IYFTLFIL

-34 ITVPGINAKAISQVA
+34 IIVPGVNAKAITQVA
-49 QTGLVSMLDTVSGGG
+49 QTGLVPMLDTVSGGG

-88 QMDIVPRLV
+88 QMDIVPTLV

-105 GRRKTNQVTRYLT
+105 GRRKTNQVTRWLT
-118 LAIAFVQSIGITLGF
+118 LFVAFVQSIGITLGF
-133 NVLTQMGLVKNQT
+133 NALTQMGLVKTQT
-146 PTTYIQIGI
+146 PQTYIEIAV
-155 IMTGGTM
+155 IMTAGTM
-162 LLNWLG
+162 LLSWLG

-186 GIIARLPNGIY
+186 GIIARLPAG
-197 SLYKE
+197 LWQVFKE
-202 EIVNTSASDRR
+202 GVINNSSSDRWQ
-213 KGILFFAGII
+213 GILFFIAII
-223 ILILLVTQL
+223 VAILIVTQL
-232 VTWVQQAERRVPIQ
+232 VTWVEQADRRIPIQ
-246 YTRRANVS
+246 YTRRATVS

-283 TILMVFQ
+283 TILMAFQ
-290 KNHAND
+290 KSQGD
-296 QWFKVCS
+296 QQWFKVLT
-303 NIFSMQTT
+303 NIFSLQTT
-311 AGSLI
+311 PGVII

-338 AENLQKQGA
+338 AKNLQKQGA
-347 YIPSVWPGEDT
+347 YIPSIWPGKDT
-358 QKYVSKLLIRLST
+358 QDYISKLLIRLST

-384 QLATNIWG
+384 QLATNFWN

-413 LWRQI
+413 LSRQI
-418 DGLLMKRE
+418 NGLLMKRE

-432 DKRPSFND
+432 

>member
-9 FKDKEIRKK
+9 FKDKEIRNK
-18 IFFTLFIL
+18 IYFTLFIL
-26 LLYRIGAN
+26 LIYRIGAN
-34 ITVPGINAKAISQVA
+34 IAVPGINAKAITQVA
-49 QTGLVSMLDTVSGGG
+49 QTGLVPMLDTVSGGG

-88 QMDIVPRLV
+88 QMDIVPTLV

-118 LAIAFVQSIGITLGF
+118 LVVAFVQSIGITLGF
-133 NVLTQMGLVKNQT
+133 NALTQMGLVKSQT
-146 PTTYIQIGI
+146 PQTYIEIAI
-155 IMTGGTM
+155 IMTAGTM
-162 LLNWLG
+162 LLTWLG

-179 ISVIIFA
+179 VSVIIFA
-186 GIIARLPNGIY
+186 GIIARLPSGLWQI
-197 SLYKE
+197 YKE
-202 EIVNTSASDRR
+202 GVINNSASDRWQ
-213 KGILFFAGII
+213 GILFFIAII
-223 ILILLVTQL
+223 VAILIVTQL
-232 VTWVQQAERRVPIQ
+232 VTWVEQADRRIPIQ
-246 YTRRANVS
+246 YTRRATIS

-269 IPVIFASSFIITPA
+269 IPVIFASSFIVTPA
-283 TILMVFQ
+283 TILMAFQ
-290 KNHAND
+290 RTQD
-296 QWFKVCS
+296 DQQWFKVM
-303 NIFSMQTT
+303 NQIFSLQTT
-311 AGSLI
+311 PGVII
-316 YTLLI
+316 YTFLI

-347 YIPSVWPGEDT
+347 YIPSVWPGKDT
-358 QKYVSKLLIRLST
+358 QNYISKMLIKLST

-384 QLATNIWG
+384 QLATNFWN

-413 LWRQI
+413 LSRQI
-418 DGLLMKRE
+418 NGLLMKRE

-432 DKRPSFND
+432 

>member
-9 FKDKEIRKK
+9 FKDKEIRNK
-18 IFFTLFIL
+18 IYFTLFIL
-26 LLYRIGAN
+26 LIYRIGAN
-34 ITVPGINAKAISQVA
+34 ITVPGVNAKAITQVA
-49 QTGLVSMLDTVSGGG
+49 QTGLVPMLDTVSGGG

-88 QMDIVPRLV
+88 QMDIVPTLV

-105 GRRKTNQVTRYLT
+105 GRRRTNNVTRV
-118 LAIAFVQSIGITLGF
+118 LALFVAFIQSIGITLGF
-133 NVLTQMGLVKNQT
+133 NALTEMGLVKSQT
-146 PTTYIQIGI
+146 WQSYFEIAIV
-155 IMTGGTM
+155 MTAGTM
-162 LLNWLG
+162 LLTWLG

-179 ISVIIFA
+179 VSVIIFA
-186 GIIARLPNGIY
+186 GIIARLPRGLWQ
-197 SLYKE
+197 LYKE
-202 EIVNTSASDRR
+202 DVINNSASDRWQ
-213 KGILFFAGII
+213 GILFFIAII
-223 ILILLVTQL
+223 IAILIVTQV
-232 VTWVQQAERRVPIQ
+232 VTWVEQADRRIPIQ
-246 YTRRANVS
+246 YTRRATIS

-283 TILMVFQ
+283 TILMAFQ
-290 KNHAND
+290 KSQGD
-296 QWFKVCS
+296 QQWYKIMT

-311 AGSLI
+311 PGVII
-316 YTLLI
+316 YTVLI

-338 AENLQKQGA
+338 AKNLQKQGA
-347 YIPSVWPGEDT
+347 YIPSVWPGKDT
-358 QKYVSKLLIRLST
+358 QDYVSKVLIRLST

-384 QLATNIWG
+384 QLATNFWD

-413 LWRQI
+413 LSRQI
-418 DGLLMKRE
+418 NGLLMKRE

-432 DKRPSFND
+432 

>member
-9 FKDKEIRKK
+9 FKDKEIRNK

-34 ITVPGINAKAISQVA
+34 ITVPGVNAKAITKVA
-49 QTGLVSMLDTVSGGG
+49 QTGLVPMLDTVSGGG

-88 QMDIVPRLV
+88 QMDIVPKLV

-105 GRRKTNQVTRYLT
+105 GRRKTNQVTRYLA
-118 LAIAFVQSIGITLGF
+118 LVVAFVQSIGITLGF

-146 PTTYIQIGI
+146 PQTYVEIAI
-155 IMTGGTM
+155 IMTAGTM
-162 LLNWLG
+162 LLTWLG

-179 ISVIIFA
+179 VSVLIFA
-186 GIIARLPNGIY
+186 GIIARLPNGLY
-197 SLYKE
+197 QLYKDF
-202 EIVNTSASDRR
+202 ITNNNASDRWQ
-213 KGILFFAGII
+213 GILFFIGII
-223 ILILLVTQL
+223 IAILVVTQF
-232 VTWVQQAERRVPIQ
+232 VTWFQQADLRVPIQ
-246 YTRRANVS
+246 YTRRAVTS
-254 GSESFLPLKVNVSGV
+254 GSENFLPLKVNVSGV

-283 TILMVFQ
+283 TILMAFQ
-290 KNHAND
+290 RTHGD
-296 QWFKVCS
+296 EQWFKICS
-303 NIFSMQTT
+303 EIFSLQTT
-311 AGSLI
+311 PGALI

-347 YIPSVWPGEDT
+347 YIPSVWPGKDT
-358 QKYVSKLLIRLST
+358 QQYVSKILIRLST
-371 VGSVFLGLVALLP
+371 VGAVFLGLVALLP
-384 QLATNIWG
+384 QLATNLWG

-413 LWRQI
+413 LARQV

-432 DKRPSFND
+432 

>member
-9 FKDKEIRKK
+9 FKDKEIRNK
-18 IFFTLFIL
+18 IYFTLFIL

-34 ITVPGINAKAISQVA
+34 ITVPGVNAKAITQVA
-49 QTGLVSMLDTVSGGG
+49 QTGLVPMLDTVSGGG
-64 LDNYSIFS
+64 LDTYSIFS

-88 QMDIVPRLV
+88 QMDIIPTLV

-105 GRRKTNQVTRYLT
+105 GRRKTNQVTRWLS
-118 LAIAFVQSIGITLGF
+118 LFVAFVQSVGITLGF
-133 NVLTQMGLVKNQT
+133 NALTQMGLVKSQT
-146 PTTYIQIGI
+146 PQTYAEIAI
-155 IMTGGTM
+155 IMTAGTM
-162 LLNWLG
+162 LLTWLG

-179 ISVIIFA
+179 VSVIIFA
-186 GIIARLPNGIY
+186 GIIARLPRGLWQ
-197 SLYKE
+197 LYKD
-202 EIVNTSASDRR
+202 EIINNSATDRWQ
-213 KGILFFAGII
+213 GVVFFIAII
-223 ILILLVTQL
+223 IAVLVVTQI
-232 VTWVQQAERRVPIQ
+232 VTWVEQADRRIPIQ
-246 YTRRANVS
+246 YTKRATVS

-283 TILMVFQ
+283 TILMAFQ
-290 KNHAND
+290 RSQGD
-296 QWFKVCS
+296 QQWYKIMT

-311 AGSLI
+311 TGVII

-321 ILFTFFYAFV
+321 VLFTFFYAFV

-338 AENLQKQGA
+338 SKNLQKQGA
-347 YIPSVWPGEDT
+347 YIPSVWPGKDT
-358 QKYVSKLLIRLST
+358 QDYVSKLLIKLST

-384 QLATNIWG
+384 QLATNFWD

-413 LWRQI
+413 LSRQI
-418 DGLLMKRE
+418 NGLLMKRE

-432 DKRPSFND
+432 